1 MLERGVQLVAV
12 AKKKKLKPVRVGREE
27 ASERLVQAVISL
39 LDTTPMN
46 ELLVDLITEK
56 AGLASGHVLVHR
68 YFGSR
73 LDLLSEVAHTLAV
86 QMIDGLQS
94 SIETLKNDLVDPIVF
109 LTAYGPSIG
118 VFQKRALVVS
128 ELVLHGF
135 SPEIHSAD
143 MKEILDAVQAIMEFR
158 EIPPRAARAT
168 ALNVLTLITM
178 ETTHSGWMG
187 ASQADRDDLRSMT
200 FVEIGL
206 ASQIS
211 EKLGWK

>member
-1 MLERGVQLVAV
+1 MP
-12 AKKKKLKPVRVGREE
+12 KKTKPKPIRVGREE
-27 ASERLVQAVISL
+27 ASDRLVQAVISL

-46 ELLVDLITEK
+46 ELLVDLIAEK

-86 QMIDGLQS
+86 QMIDGLQA
-94 SIETLKNDLVDPIVF
+94 SIETLKNDLADPIVF

-128 ELVLHGF
+128 ELVLHSY

-178 ETTHSGWMG
+178 ETTHSQWMG
-187 ASQADRDDLRSMT
+187 ATQADRDDLRSMT
-200 FVEIGL
+200 FMEIGL
-206 ASQIS
+206 AAQIS
-211 EKLGWK
+211 KILGWE

>member
-1 MLERGVQLVAV
+1 MAPVP
-12 AKKKKLKPVRVGREE
+12 KKTKSKPVRVGRDE

-86 QMIDGLQS
+86 QMIDGLRANV
-94 SIETLKNDLVDPIVF
+94 ETLKNDLADPLVF

-143 MKEILDAVQAIMEFR
+143 MKEILDAVQAMMELR
-158 EIPPRAARAT
+158 ELPPRAARAT

-200 FVEIGL
+200 FMEIGL

-211 EKLGWK
+211 EMLGWK

>member
-1 MLERGVQLVAV
+1 MATVP
-12 AKKKKLKPVRVGREE
+12 KKTKSKPDRVGRDE

-39 LDTTPMN
+39 LETTPMN

-86 QMIDGLQS
+86 QMIDGLRANV
-94 SIETLKNDLVDPIVF
+94 ETLKNDLADPIVF

-143 MKEILDAVQAIMEFR
+143 MKEILDAVQAMMELR
-158 EIPPRAARAT
+158 ELPPRAARAT

-187 ASQADRDDLRSMT
+187 ATQADRDDLRNMT
-200 FVEIGL
+200 FTEIGL

-211 EKLGWK
+211 ETLGWK

>member
-1 MLERGVQLVAV
+1 MVAV

-94 SIETLKNDLVDPIVF
+94 SIETLKNDLADPIVF

-187 ASQADRDDLRSMT
+187 ASQDDRDDLRSMT

-211 EKLGWK
+211 EMLGWK

>member
-1 MLERGVQLVAV
+1 MAAV
-12 AKKKKLKPVRVGREE
+12 AKKTKLKPVRVGREE

-94 SIETLKNDLVDPIVF
+94 SVETLKNDLVDPIVF

-211 EKLGWK
+211 EMLGWK

>member
-1 MLERGVQLVAV
+1 MATVP
-12 AKKKKLKPVRVGREE
+12 KKTKSKSDRVGRDE

-46 ELLVDLITEK
+46 ELWVDLITEK

-73 LDLLSEVAHTLAV
+73 LDLLSEVAHTLAG
-86 QMIDGLQS
+86 QMIDGLRANV
-94 SIETLKNDLVDPIVF
+94 ETLKNDLADPIVF

-143 MKEILDAVQAIMEFR
+143 MKEILDAVQAMMELR
-158 EIPPRAARAT
+158 DVPPRAARAT

-187 ASQADRDDLRSMT
+187 ATQADRDDLRSMT
-200 FVEIGL
+200 FIEIGL
-206 ASQIS
+206 ASQVS
-211 EKLGWK
+211 EMLGWK

>member
-1 MLERGVQLVAV
+1 MPQ
-12 AKKKKLKPVRVGREE
+12 KTKPKPIRVGREE
-27 ASERLVQAVISL
+27 ASDRLVQAVISL

-46 ELLVDLITEK
+46 EVLVDLVTEK

-73 LDLLSEVAHTLAV
+73 LDLLSEVAHTLAG
-86 QMIDGLQS
+86 QMIEGLRANV
-94 SIETLKNDLVDPIVF
+94 ETIKNDLADARPFLIVF
-109 LTAYGPSIG
+109 GPYVG

-143 MKEILDAVQAIMEFR
+143 MKEILDAAQAMLELR
-158 EIPPRAARAT
+158 ELPPRAARAT

-178 ETTHSGWMG
+178 ETTHSQWMG
-187 ASQADRDDLRSMT
+187 ATQADRDDLRSMT
-200 FVEIGL
+200 FMEISL
-206 ASQIS
+206 APHVS
-211 EKLGWK
+211 ELLGWK

>member
-1 MLERGVQLVAV
+1 MATVP
-12 AKKKKLKPVRVGREE
+12 KKTKSKPDRVGRDE

-94 SIETLKNDLVDPIVF
+94 SIETLKNDLADPIVF

-211 EKLGWK
+211 EMLGWK

>member
-1 MLERGVQLVAV
+1 MAPVP
-12 AKKKKLKPVRVGREE
+12 KKTKPKPVRVGREE
-27 ASERLVQAVISL
+27 ASDRLVQAVISL

-73 LDLLSEVAHTLAV
+73 LDLLSEVAHVLAG
-86 QMIDGLQS
+86 QMIDGLRANV
-94 SIETLKNDLVDPIVF
+94 ETLKNDPADPVVF

-143 MKEILDAVQAIMEFR
+143 MKEILDAVQAMMELR
-158 EIPPRAARAT
+158 DLPPRAARAT

-187 ASQADRDDLRSMT
+187 ATQADRDDLRSMT
-200 FVEIGL
+200 FMEIGL
-206 ASQIS
+206 ASQVS
-211 EKLGWK
+211 EMLGWK

>member
-1 MLERGVQLVAV
+1 LEVV
-12 AKKKKLKPVRVGREE
+12 AKKIKSKPVRVGREE

-46 ELLVDLITEK
+46 ELLVDLITER

-73 LDLLSEVAHTLAV
+73 LDLLSEVAHNLAR
-86 QMIDGLQS
+86 QMIDGLRVNV
-94 SIETLKNDLVDPIVF
+94 ETKNSNLADPQLF
-109 LTAYGPSIG
+109 LTVFGPYIG
-118 VFQKRALVVS
+118 IFQKRALVVS

-143 MKEILDAVQAIMEFR
+143 MKEILNAVQAIMELR

-187 ASQADRDDLRSMT
+187 ATQADRDDLRSMT
-200 FVEIGL
+200 FIEIGL
-206 ASQIS
+206 ASQVS
-211 EKLGWK
+211 EMLGWK

>member
-1 MLERGVQLVAV
+1 LATVP
-12 AKKKKLKPVRVGREE
+12 KKTKSKPDRVGRDE

-73 LDLLSEVAHTLAV
+73 LDLLSEVAHTLAG
-86 QMIDGLQS
+86 QMIDGLRANV
-94 SIETLKNDLVDPIVF
+94 ETLKNDLADPIVF

-143 MKEILDAVQAIMEFR
+143 MKEILDAVQAMMELR
-158 EIPPRAARAT
+158 DVPPRAARAT

-187 ASQADRDDLRSMT
+187 ATQADRDDLRSMT
-200 FVEIGL
+200 FIEIGL
-206 ASQIS
+206 ASQVS
-211 EKLGWK
+211 EMLGWK